1 MPKILFFSNTSWFL
15 YNFHLHLAQILRDH
29 GNEIV
34 LLAPC
39 DEYSSRLE
47 QEGFRWID
55 IRLSRQGMNL
65 LKEGKSLFKLYQVYR
80 QERPDI
86 VHHFTVKSVLYGTIV
101 ARLLGIRRIV
111 NGISGL
117 GYLFTNQGLV
127 AQILS
132 RLLLF
137 MYRGLLVQTTVIFE
151 NRDDQEFFRKMG
163 LVNPGKNFLVIG
175 TGVDTIKFNFVPE
188 NNGVPI
194 IVLPA
199 RLLWD
204 KGVGEFVIAA
214 RQLKQEGIQARFVL
228 VGNIDLGNPSA
239 VPEIQLQEWIR
250 EGVVEWWGWQ
260 EDMPSVLAQTHIVC
274 LPSYR
279 EGVPKALLEAASI
292 GRPIVASNVPGCR
305 EVIKDGING
314 FLVPP
319 KEPGQLAIALRKLIN
334 DSTLRGK
341 MGASSRKLAVER
353 FDRRHITEQILAIY
367 QSMSLPIR

>member
-15 YNFHLHLAQILRDH
+15 YNFHLHLAQTLRDQ

-39 DEYSSRLE
+39 DEYSPRLE
-47 QEGFRWID
+47 HEGFRWVD
-55 IRLSRQGMNL
+55 IRLSRRGMNL

-80 QERPDI
+80 QERPEI
-86 VHHFTVKSVLYGTIV
+86 VHHFTVKSVLYGTMI

-117 GYLFTNQGLV
+117 GYLFIDQGLV
-127 AQILS
+127 AQTLR
-132 RLLLF
+132 RLLMF
-137 MYRGLLVQTTVIFE
+137 VYRGLLEQTTVIFE

-163 LVNPGKNFLVIG
+163 LVNPGKDFLVIG

-188 NNGVPI
+188 SNDIPI

-214 RQLKQEGIQARFVL
+214 RQLKREGIQARFVL

-239 VPEIQLQEWIR
+239 VPETQLDEWIR
-250 EGVVEWWGWQ
+250 EGVIEWWGWQ
-260 EDMPSVLAQTHIVC
+260 EDMPLVLAQTHIVC

-292 GRPIVASNVPGCR
+292 GRPIVASDVPGCR
-305 EVIKDGING
+305 EVINDGING

-319 KEPGQLAIALRKLIN
+319 KEPGQLAIALRKLIS